1 MKTILVLC
9 VVSLMVSCPA
19 LPQTTSGR
27 SNRLSLDRPAGE
39 QPKQKVDQPPDDEA
53 APAAAPADR
62 RVGGKAG
69 NSFSSRKLPSLSVR
83 LGFREPG
90 NNILDAEE
98 TGTINVQVKND
109 GSGVASKLKL
119 RITPV
124 NQVPGITLGIIPD
137 IGDLSAG
144 VTRSIDVPVTASS
157 TITTA
162 QARFRV
168 EVLEKKGF
176 DLDPPAVITF
186 QTREFSPP
194 RLIIAD
200 YMTEGQGGTNVI
212 KPRELVEITARVQN
226 RGKSVAKS
234 TTVDISAGENIFFE
248 EGAKTHQVLGDVK
261 PGEYRDVKIS
271 CYANNRA
278 KDMPLYFN
286 LKEAR
291 TKYDTTGS
299 LTLALNKPQRR
310 AMEFIT
316 EAKEMGSTTIE
327 DAPSLAVD
335 VDVNLPSTGMS
346 NPDAI
351 AIVIGNPDYEKT
363 KRVDFALRDATSIR
377 RYLVDMCGYRDENV
391 IFITNASKSDFE
403 LYFGTREDSQG
414 KLFNMIKPGSSDVF
428 VYYSGHGAPGM
439 RDHKGYFV
447 PVECDPN
454 YVELQ
459 GYPTETFY
467 NNLSKINAKSVN
479 VVIDACFSGAD
490 LVKNV
495 SPLLLK
501 LESGSFPLA
510 NGVALS
516 SSKSDQVS
524 SWYNEKQHGL
534 FTYFFLKGMH
544 DRAADLNKDGQITM
558 DEMYKYLSDKSNGV
572 PYFARRINGV
582 EQTPTLQGDAKGKVL
597 VKY

>member
-1 MKTILVLC
+1 
-9 VVSLMVSCPA
+9 
-19 LPQTTSGR
+19 
-27 SNRLSLDRPAGE
+27 
-39 QPKQKVDQPPDDEA
+39 
-53 APAAAPADR
+53 
-62 RVGGKAG
+62 
-69 NSFSSRKLPSLSVR
+69 
-83 LGFREPG
+83 
-90 NNILDAEE
+90 
-98 TGTINVQVKND
+98 
-109 GSGVASKLKL
+109 
-119 RITPV
+119 
-124 NQVPGITLGIIPD
+124 
-137 IGDLSAG
+137 
-144 VTRSIDVPVTASS
+144 
-157 TITTA
+157 
-162 QARFRV
+162 
-168 EVLEKKGF
+168 
-176 DLDPPAVITF
+176 
-186 QTREFSPP
+186 
-194 RLIIAD
+194 
-200 YMTEGQGGTNVI
+200 
-212 KPRELVEITARVQN
+212 
-226 RGKSVAKS
+226 
-234 TTVDISAGENIFFE
+234 
-248 EGAKTHQVLGDVK
+248 
-261 PGEYRDVKIS
+261 
-271 CYANNRA
+271 
-278 KDMPLYFN
+278 
-286 LKEAR
+286 
-291 TKYDTTGS
+291 
-299 LTLALNKPQRR
+299 
-310 AMEFIT
+310 
-316 EAKEMGSTTIE
+316 
-327 DAPSLAVD
+327 
-335 VDVNLPSTGMS
+335 
-346 NPDAI
+346 
-351 AIVIGNPDYEKT
+351 
-363 KRVDFALRDATSIR
+363 
-377 RYLVDMCGYRDENV
+377 V

-467 NNLSKINAKSVN
+467 NNLSKINAKSVS